1 MQAGNQPRFAP
12 CRALGPTQTGLPAN
26 LCGFY
31 GAPNVL
37 KSGEENDPLKL
48 LALENTGS
56 SSWPVA
62 KCPGWAPMQPGNPD
76 EGSSAIDERR
86 STTRRTGA
94 DRRSAERRAVTLN
107 GSLVVGR
114 IGQHAA
120 QERRNVLR
128 RRENRPSLVK
138 RPAPALDPPRFRAGA
153 GQLEKTG
160 PGPPL

>member
-1 MQAGNQPRFAP
+1 
-12 CRALGPTQTGLPAN
+12 
-26 LCGFY
+26 
-31 GAPNVL
+31 
-37 KSGEENDPLKL
+37 
-48 LALENTGS
+48 
-56 SSWPVA
+56 
-62 KCPGWAPMQPGNPD
+62 MQPGNPD

-128 RRENRPSLVK
+128 RREYRRSLFNR
-138 RPAPALDPPRFRAGA
+138 RAPV
-153 GQLEKTG
+153 
-160 PGPPL
+160 

>member
-1 MQAGNQPRFAP
+1 MQAGNQPDSP
-12 CRALGPTQTGLPAN
+12 LVALSGQLKSGFRRIYAVSMAHQT
-26 LCGFY
+26 
-31 GAPNVL
+31 VL

-56 SSWPVA
+56 SSWPIA

-94 DRRSAERRAVTLN
+94 DGRSAERRAVTLN

-114 IGQHAA
+114 IG
-120 QERRNVLR
+120 E
-128 RRENRPSLVK
+128 
-138 RPAPALDPPRFRAGA
+138 PAP
-153 GQLEKTG
+153 QE
-160 PGPPL
+160 